1 MISVHRSDDRYR
13 GGDEAAGIVTRH
25 ALSFGPFY
33 DPDNLRFGPV
43 LACNEERLAPGAGF
57 EEHPHSHTEIV
68 TWVVEGELTHRDSAG
83 HSTVVRA
90 GDVAHLSAASG
101 VRHVERNDGTDP
113 LTFLQMWLAPLE
125 PGGEPSYTVVPGIAD
140 STPYALPGAGA
151 MLHARR
157 LSGGERT
164 AVPDAAR
171 AYVHVVRGRIALDDE
186 ELGPGDAARITGAEG
201 LEAVAVAGPAELLV
215 WELTG

>member
-1 MISVHRSDDRYR
+1 MISVHRSEDRYR

-43 LACNEERLAPGAGF
+43 LAFNEERLAPGAGF

-101 VRHVERNDGTDP
+101 VRHVERNDGTAP

-125 PGGEPSYTVVPGIAD
+125 SGGEPSYTVVPGIAD

-157 LSGGERT
+157 LDAGGRT

-186 ELGPGDAARITGAEG
+186 ELVPGDAARITGAEG
-201 LEAVAVAGPAELLV
+201 LEAVAVAGPVELLV